1 MAPQIETMRVWR
13 RRFVRM
19 EGADKTRIL
28 CHSKRASRA
37 RLNNCKVELW
47 KQKFRARPPSK
58 MSTWSCDQEAWTVS
72 STAGMT
78 RAWSDH
84 DRDRPGPVVRQTFP
98 ICLPR
103 HVLYCKTQQFAHPL
117 SLKNACR
124 ANILTNWKS
133 KMWKRSFRSRL
144 PSRSDS
150 SRCENESFVRE
161 FLQKLKVEP
170 LCCEIVL
177 QWEFFAVRLLC
188 YETSLLR
195 GFFDVRRLC
204 YETSLLGCEASLL
217 RDVFAVS
224 LLCCETSLLWDFFA
238 ARRLCCEAS
247 LLWDF
252 FAVRHLC
259 CETSLLWDF
268 FAVLCYEASLLWG
281 FFAMRLLCCEASLLR
296 DVFAMRLRFL
306 SAVRLLCCEPS
317 LLCDAFAVRFL
328 CCEISLLWVP
338 LLWDFFAL
346 KLLIEKASKIYI
358 DFYVSLVSRSSA
370 ETGIKFFSRDV
381 CEDLAE

>member
-19 EGADKTRIL
+19 EGADKTHIL
-28 CHSKRASRA
+28 CHSKHASRA

-58 MSTWSCDQEAWTVS
+58 MSTWSCDKEAWTVS
-72 STAGMT
+72 STAGLT

-133 KMWKRSFRSRL
+133 KMWKRSFRARL
-144 PSRSDS
+144 PSWSDS

-177 QWEFFAVRLLC
+177 QWEFFAVRLFC

-204 YETSLLGCEASLL
+204 YWDFTSWLWG
-217 RDVFAVS
+217 

-238 ARRLCCEAS
+238 ARRLCCEASLLWDLLCCETS

-306 SAVRLLCCEPS
+306 SAVRAS
-317 LLCDAFAVRFL
+317 LLWGFFVVWRL
-328 CCEISLLWVP
+328 CCEISLLR
-338 LLWDFFAL
+338 DFFAVRFL
-346 KLLIEKASKIYI
+346 CFETP
-358 DFYVSLVSRSSA
+358 SLSR
-370 ETGIKFFSRDV
+370 KPRK
-381 CEDLAE
+381 

>member
-19 EGADKTRIL
+19 EGADKTHIL
-28 CHSKRASRA
+28 CHSKHASRA

-58 MSTWSCDQEAWTVS
+58 MSTWSCDKEAWTVS
-72 STAGMT
+72 STAGLT

-117 SLKNACR
+117 SLKNAMSREYPHKLKIEDVKAKLSCETTLMIR
-124 ANILTNWKS
+124 QF
-133 KMWKRSFRSRL
+133 KMWKRKFRARI
-144 PSRSDS
+144 PS
-150 SRCENESFVRE
+150 ETESWTSLLWNCFTMRV
-161 FLQKLKVEP
+161 
-170 LCCEIVL
+170 LCCETFL
-177 QWEFFAVRLLC
+177 LWDFFAARLLWCETSLLWDFTSWLWGFFAVRLLC
-188 YETSLLR
+188 
-195 GFFDVRRLC
+195 
-204 YETSLLGCEASLL
+204 CEISLL
-217 RDVFAVS
+217 RDVFAVR
-224 LLCCETSLLWDFFA
+224 LLCCETSLLWDIFA
-238 ARRLCCEAS
+238 VRLLCCET
-247 LLWDF
+247 
-252 FAVRHLC
+252 HLC

-306 SAVRLLCCEPS
+306 SAVRLLCCEAS

-328 CCEISLLWVP
+328 CCEISLLW
-338 LLWDFFAL
+338 DFFAL
-346 KLLIEKASKIYI
+346 KLLIEKASKIDI
-358 DFYVSLVSRSSA
+358 DF
-370 ETGIKFFSRDV
+370 
-381 CEDLAE
+381 